1 MSPQAE
7 KRELGAGRM
16 ALARQLIRH
25 LGFEAAAETCRQNGW
40 QDILE
45 EIERR
50 RAAVSPGTAG

>member
-7 KRELGAGRM
+7 KRELGAERM
-16 ALARQLIRH
+16 TLARQLIRQ
-25 LGFEAAAETCRQNGW
+25 LGFDAAAETCRQNGW

-50 RAAVSPGTAG
+50 RVAVSPGVPG